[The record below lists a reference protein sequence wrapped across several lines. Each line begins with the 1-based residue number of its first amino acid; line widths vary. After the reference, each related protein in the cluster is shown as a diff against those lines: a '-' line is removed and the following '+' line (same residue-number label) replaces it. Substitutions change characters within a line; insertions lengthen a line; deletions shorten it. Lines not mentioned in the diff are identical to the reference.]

1 MTRLFF
7 STVTFLMVG
16 GAVLAVVP
24 AQEASETRHPD
35 SSSVV
40 SGVAEGRNSQGVR
53 STQYLHSAGRAVAA
67 EYRQDL
73 GSKAAP
79 SSPGGWRAPSETI
92 MLVAA
97 SEDEP
102 TGGLRSVLT
111 RKSTLADASRQPA
124 APPQTRLD
132 PPSPMS
138 SEQDTLAEG
147 ETELSRNQQPVLEES
162 VSEEQSS
169 VLDAPSSLA
178 PSFPAQAAASPFAP
192 LDPPAASSS
201 GEPAVGEFSSGD
213 GAHASSR
220 RTYRDLPGGPQ
231 PPSMVTRSVA
241 PSRTLASQESSGG
254 TASGDTLNSS
264 TGALLRVDTT
274 GPEAIIIGEVADLS
288 VRLSNLGVTDAQRAN
303 VRITIPRNLELV
315 SSEVE
320 DGTAGVQQETSS
332 GSVLVW
338 TIDRIAA
345 RAERR
350 MTLRVIPRT
359 ATPLELPVEWSVAP
373 ISTIARIEV
382 QQPRLELAL
391 QGPSE
396 LVYGDT
402 QVFTVTVSNPG
413 NGDARQV
420 ALRLTLGED
429 STDNLQIGTVAA
441 GVSRKYEVEVTARQA
456 GPMTIMAVVQ
466 GANELRAEAQEQ
478 IQVRRA
484 DLKLETA
491 GSGMQFAGS
500 VGTYQ
505 VRVIN
510 QGDAAAEQLK
520 ATVRLPSSAKYVEGL
535 ENAEQ
540 LGNELTWAVGRLAAG
555 EERTYRFFCQLNQAG
570 EARFDMAVRN
580 EGGLETSS
588 SVVTRVESIA
598 DLKMTINDP
607 TSPIPV
613 GEEVLYEI
621 QIVNRGTKAAEQVQ
635 VIAQFSDGIEPVAV
649 EGSPAE
655 LMPGQAVFQPLARVN
670 PGETIT
676 LKVKARADRDG
687 NHIFRA
693 ELRCSDPEYRL
704 VAEDTT
710 TFYDTELL
718 GSSVESTTVSPSNA
732 PAGNPAHTSRRGAG
746 SIGR

>member
-7 STVTFLMVG
+7 GTVTFLMVS
-16 GAVLAVVP
+16 GAVLAVIP
-24 AQEASETRHPD
+24 AQEGTRIRYSDASN
-35 SSSVV
+35 VV
-40 SGVAEGRNSQGVR
+40 GGAAGGSNPQGVR
-53 STQYLHSAGRAVAA
+53 STQHLHRAGRAVTA

-73 GSKAAP
+73 GSESAP
-79 SSPGGWRAPSETI
+79 SSAGGWRAPSETI
-92 MLVAA
+92 MLTAA
-97 SEDEP
+97 SEDQP

-111 RKSTLADASRQPA
+111 RRSTLADPPGQTA
-124 APPQTRLD
+124 APPQTRLE
-132 PPSPMS
+132 PPSSTS
-138 SEQDTLAEG
+138 SGQEALEAG
-147 ETELSRNQQPVLEES
+147 ETELSRDLQPAFEEPES
-162 VSEEQSS
+162 DAQSTL
-169 VLDAPSSLA
+169 LDAPSNLA
-178 PSFPAQAAASPFAP
+178 PSSPAQAEASPFAP
-192 LDPPAASSS
+192 LDPPAAST
-201 GEPAVGEFSSGD
+201 GTEPAVGEFSRGD

-220 RTYRDLPGGPQ
+220 RTYRDHPTGPE
-231 PPSMVTRSVA
+231 PSSIAARSVV
-241 PSRTLASQESSGG
+241 PSRILASQESSNG

-274 GPEAIIIGEVADLS
+274 GPEAVIVGEVANLS
-288 VRLSNLGVTDAQRAN
+288 VRLSNLGVTDAQRAS

-338 TIDRIAA
+338 AIDRIAA

-350 MTLRVIPRT
+350 MILRVIPRT
-359 ATPLELPVEWSVAP
+359 AAPLELPVEWSVAP
-373 ISTIARIEV
+373 ISTVARIEV

-420 ALRLTLGED
+420 ALRLTLGDD
-429 STDNLQIGTVAA
+429 STDNLQIGTIAA

-466 GANELRAEAQEQ
+466 GANDLSAEAQEH

-484 DLKLETA
+484 DLKLEA
-491 GSGMQFAGS
+491 IGSGMQFAGS

-510 QGDAAAEQLK
+510 HGDAAAEQLQAK
-520 ATVRLPSSAKYVEGL
+520 VRLPASAKYLQGL
-535 ENAEQ
+535 ENAQ
-540 LGNELTWAVGRLAAG
+540 QVGNELTWSVGRLAVG

-570 EARFDMAVRN
+570 EARFDIAVRN
-580 EGGLETSS
+580 EAGLETSS

-598 DLKMTINDP
+598 DLKMTVNDP

-621 QIVNRGTKAAEQVQ
+621 QIVNRGTKAAQQVQ
-635 VIAQFSDGIEPVAV
+635 VIAQFSEGIEPVAV

-655 LMPGQAVFQPLARVN
+655 LVPGQAVFQPL
-670 PGETIT
+670 PG
-676 LKVKARADRDG
+676 
-687 NHIFRA
+687 
-693 ELRCSDPEYRL
+693 
-704 VAEDTT
+704 
-710 TFYDTELL
+710 
-718 GSSVESTTVSPSNA
+718 
-732 PAGNPAHTSRRGAG
+732 
-746 SIGR
+746 